1 MTRSEQLYTANI
13 VDTVIFRSLGKS
25 PSPQLSSLKQAVAEA
40 DAELWVSP
48 SIYRELTNY
57 GENPP
62 NNPYL
67 DTGIEEGWIRVG
79 TPLPNN
85 RNTTFDSV
93 TDPIE
98 QAQHLADEYLN
109 QQSKYPNTNNWRD
122 ASVVALAVRLFE
134 QNTRIRIIT
143 HTADTALAQ
152 ACARIPPE
160 FGYYDI
166 KSRYY
171 NPPQKAKK
179 TVPNRRI
186 AFVEYKIGMRSL
198 QRKIQ
203 NQSITS
209 RTSRSPPA
217 GAASVSAVAG

>member
-1 MTRSEQLYTANI
+1 MNRSEQLYTANI

-25 PSPQLSSLKQAVAEA
+25 LSPQLRSLKQAVAEA
-40 DAELWVSP
+40 GTELWVSP

-57 GENPP
+57 GEDPP
-62 NNPYL
+62 SNPYL

-152 ACARIPPE
+152 ACTRIPPE

-166 KSRYY
+166 QSRCY

-179 TVPNRRI
+179 QFPTV
-186 AFVEYKIGMRSL
+186 ESL
-198 QRKIQ
+198 SWNTK
-203 NQSITS
+203 
-209 RTSRSPPA
+209 
-217 GAASVSAVAG
+217 

>member
-1 MTRSEQLYTANI
+1 MPRSEQLYTANI

-25 PSPQLSSLKQAVAEA
+25 PSPQLRSLKQAVAEA
-40 DAELWVSP
+40 DTELWVSP

-57 GENPP
+57 GEDPP
-62 NNPYL
+62 RNPYL
-67 DTGIEEGWIRVG
+67 DTGIKEGWIRVA

-85 RNTTFDSV
+85 RNSAFDSV
-93 TDPIE
+93 TDPVE

-134 QNTRIRIIT
+134 QNTRIRVIT
-143 HTADTALAQ
+143 HTADKTLAQ

-166 KSRYY
+166 ESRYY

-179 TVPNRRI
+179 QFPTV
-186 AFVEYKIGMRSL
+186 ESL
-198 QRKIQ
+198 SWSSQ
-203 NQSITS
+203 
-209 RTSRSPPA
+209 
-217 GAASVSAVAG
+217 